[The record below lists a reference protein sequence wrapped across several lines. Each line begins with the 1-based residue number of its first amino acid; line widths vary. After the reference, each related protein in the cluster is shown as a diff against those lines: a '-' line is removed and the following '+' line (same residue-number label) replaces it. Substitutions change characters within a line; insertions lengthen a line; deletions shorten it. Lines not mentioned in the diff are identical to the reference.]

1 MKDSDEVELSQL
13 LINLKEAIKA
23 GWHIKINDIIKKE
36 PTFYFLY
43 NVDTD
48 RIKEIINGL
57 EVSEYECMI
66 QDTTN
71 NEKDRFIYVF
81 GKNLSFTNQLGK
93 EEDINVHIRLSLL
106 EETKDILFSMSKA
119 KYVDY

>member
-81 GKNLSFTNQLGK
+81 GKNLSFTNQLGRYK
-93 EEDINVHIRLSLL
+93 CS
-106 EETKDILFSMSKA
+106 
-119 KYVDY
+119 Y